1 MSLLRKPA
9 TPAPRGIAIA
19 VVITACMASLTSVAS
34 AGTYDVYSCDPNRGG
49 GTPGWSVSV
58 SPGFTA
64 YGACS
69 GGGPEG
75 LVARVVPAGA
85 SSSFF
90 QAGQAHFDAPDGTT
104 IESVHSYISLARLGC
119 NWSSGLLASDVRGGN
134 ARWIFGL
141 QAGYCA
147 ANNWSWTYFD
157 WAVNAKRI
165 SLTVACGASSCDR
178 NGETRAAMRDIR
190 ITINDPTPPGLTNP
204 RGDLWAANGWLNGTR
219 QVAFD
224 ASDGAGIRRNTVRI
238 DDQPA
243 RVFDA
248 ACNDTHPAPCP
259 NGGLDVGI
267 DTAKLSDGGHKLTL
281 ETVDSGGNPTQV
293 TRTIQVDNTAPKAP
307 ASLAVEGGDGWR
319 PANGFGVTWSNPAPE
334 GGAPVAA
341 ALYRLCLAGGSCITG
356 SKDAAD
362 VASLTDLQVPG
373 PGDWELTVWLRDAA
387 GNTDPNAVAQARL
400 RFDPTAPEVSFDA
413 PNSSD
418 PTLVT
423 ARVSD
428 ADSGVVDGRIEI
440 RKRGSDAWQ
449 ILPSTLEGGVISA
462 RIDDEHLSSGRYRLR
477 AWAKDAAGNERT
489 GSDLAEGGPAAV
501 RLPLRVQTQIK
512 ATAAGRAARKRGATV
527 RMRFGKPIRL
537 GGQLRTADG
546 NPLAGSEVLVL
557 SREQQPGAP
566 WSPVASVKTSR
577 RGYFAYR
584 APKGVSR
591 TIRFRFAGTSTI
603 RPSIHNIRLLV
614 PAKSTIRANRTK
626 LVNGEY
632 VHLRGRVLGGV
643 IPSEGKLVEIQVL
656 LRGHW
661 RTFAT
666 TRSDPAG
673 RWRHQYRFDGTRGN
687 QTYRMRARL
696 PQESTFPYAV
706 GRSRP
711 LALRVRGL

>member
-1 MSLLRKPA
+1 M
-9 TPAPRGIAIA
+9 TPSFGSTTRNRLTAIA
-19 VVITACMASLTSVAS
+19 VTAAWVAWSASAAS

-49 GTPGWSVSV
+49 STPGWNVSV
-58 SPGFTA
+58 SPGFNVF
-64 YGACS
+64 GAC
-69 GGGPEG
+69 GGAAPEG
-75 LVARVVPAGA
+75 LVARVNPSSGA
-85 SSSFF
+85 TSSFL

-119 NWSSGLLASDVRGGN
+119 NWSSGLMASDAGGAN
-134 ARWIFGL
+134 TRWIFAL

-147 ANNWSWTYFD
+147 ADNWSWTYFD
-157 WAVNAKRI
+157 WPVNAKRV
-165 SLTVACGASSCDR
+165 SLTVACGAGSCDR
-178 NGETRAAMRDIR
+178 SGETRASMRDIR
-190 ITINDPTPPGLTNP
+190 ITIIDPTPPTLSNP
-204 RGDLWAANGWLNGTR
+204 RGDLWTSTAWLNGTR

-224 ASDGAGIRRNTVRI
+224 ASDGAGIRRNVVRI
-238 DDQPA
+238 DDQTLKVA
-243 RVFDA
+243 EF
-248 ACNDTHPAPCP
+248 ACNDMQPAPCP
-259 NGGLDVGI
+259 NNGFDVSV
-267 DTAKLSDGGHKLTL
+267 DTSKLVDGEHKLTL
-281 ETVDSGGNPTQV
+281 EAIDSGGNPTQLS
-293 TRTIQVDNTAPKAP
+293 RTIQVDNTPPKAP
-307 ASLAVEGGDGWR
+307 SGLAVDGGDGWR
-319 PANGFGVTWSNPAPE
+319 SANGFTVSWTNPPTE

-341 ALYRLCLAGGSCITG
+341 ALYRLCRAGESCVSGSREV
-356 SKDAAD
+356 AD
-362 VASLTDLQVPG
+362 VASLSELQPPG

-387 GNTDPNAVAQARL
+387 GNTDPSATAQAHLRL
-400 RFDPTAPEVSFDA
+400 DPTAPNVSFEA
-413 PNSSD
+413 PNPSD
-418 PTLVT
+418 PTLVM
-423 ARVSD
+423 ARASD
-428 ADSGVVDGRIEI
+428 ADSGVVEGRIEI

-449 ILPSTLEGGVISA
+449 ILSSALDGGVISA
-462 RIDDEHLSSGRYRLR
+462 RIDDEHLAAGRYRLR

-512 ATAAGRAARKRGATV
+512 ATAAGRAAGKRRATV
-527 RMRFGKPIRL
+527 RMRFGKPVRL

-546 NPLAGSEVLVL
+546 NPIGGTEVLVF
-557 SREQQPGAP
+557 SREQRPDAP

-603 RPSIHNIRLLV
+603 RPSIRNVRLLV
-614 PAKSTIRANRTK
+614 PAKSTISAIRTR
-626 LVNGEY
+626 LINGEY

-666 TRSDPAG
+666 TRSDLNG

-687 QTYRMRARL
+687 QTYKMRARL
-696 PQESTFPYAV
+696 PQESTFPYAI

-711 LALRVRGL
+711 LKLHVRGL